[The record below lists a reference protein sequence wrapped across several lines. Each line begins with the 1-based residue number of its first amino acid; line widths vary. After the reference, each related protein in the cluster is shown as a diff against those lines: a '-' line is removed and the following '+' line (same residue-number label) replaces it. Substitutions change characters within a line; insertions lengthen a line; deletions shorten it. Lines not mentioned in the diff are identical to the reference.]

1 MMGNKRWRNFRVCH
15 KETDLWVAVTG
26 YMYSSKAE
34 AYTRERIHYY
44 RDVLNNHIGM
54 FPEFGSS
61 LVPLGSHHYTHPMVK
76 EMYEASDISE
86 TGPMSAVAG
95 AIAEYVCRDL
105 ISRFEF
111 PEVVVEN
118 GGDIYMSLCSPAV
131 ISVYA
136 GSSPLSGKIGLKVEP
151 SQTPLAI
158 CCSSGTVGHSLSFG
172 VADAVVIACHSG
184 AIADAFATAF
194 CNKVQNAEMV
204 GEVVD
209 LALKTADIL
218 SVVIIKDDKVGMGG
232 RLEMTLL

>member
-1 MMGNKRWRNFRVCH
+1 MMGNERWRDFRVCY

-26 YMYSSKAE
+26 HMYSCEAE
-34 AYTRERIHYY
+34 SYTRERIHYY
-44 RDVLNNHIGM
+44 RDVINNHITM

-61 LVPLGSHHYTHPMVK
+61 LIPTGSHHYTHTLVK
-76 EMYEASDISE
+76 EMYEASDASE

-131 ISVYA
+131 ISIFA
-136 GSSPLSGKIGLKVEP
+136 GSSPLSGKIGLNVPP

-172 VADAVVIACHSG
+172 TADAAVIACHSG
-184 AIADAFATAF
+184 ARADAFATAF
-194 CNKVQNAEMV
+194 CNKVQNTEMV
-204 GEVVD
+204 GGVVD

-232 RLEMTLL
+232 RLEVTLL